1 MLNVLKKTLLV
12 VITLLLIDQ
21 LVGRTLMWI
30 NEGTM
35 KGDYGR
41 NTYIATQAAHDI
53 LIFGSSRAIHH
64 YDPSLIS
71 EALGM
76 SCYNCGE
83 DGMGIILMYARLQM
97 ILQRHTP
104 KVVIYDIEPSYDL
117 LEDDNTRYLG
127 FLRPFYDNDTIKRIC
142 VDVSPSERFKNLSM
156 LYRFN
161 SRWVDIIAQRISR
174 DPSQARDYTWAPLH
188 GRLNAEPPKNDNTTS
203 KHYDSLKLKYLRQ
216 LVSCCSIKDIKLFF
230 VVSPRHGN
238 TQDTIIAPL
247 KKLAD
252 AYSLPLFNHFTDTAY
267 TNHAEFFSDRDHL
280 NEIGSRQLTTT
291 IINEIN
297 LIGINAHKGMTKD
310 GQNLQLNNRSS
321 SHQCAD
327 GHL

>member
-1 MLNVLKKTLLV
+1 MLNILKKTLLV
-12 VITLLLIDQ
+12 VVMLLLIDQ

-64 YDPSLIS
+64 YDPTLIS

-188 GRLNAEPPKNDNTTS
+188 GRLNAEPSHSAESPILS
-203 KHYDSLKLKYLRQ
+203 YD
-216 LVSCCSIKDIKLFF
+216 
-230 VVSPRHGN
+230 
-238 TQDTIIAPL
+238 PL
-247 KKLAD
+247 KKMHLVRLIECCATNGINLYFVASPNYGNTDDKVYSPLKELAATND
-252 AYSLPLFNHFTDTAY
+252 IPVLNHSIDTTFTRHPELFN
-267 TNHAEFFSDRDHL
+267 DRDHL
-280 NEIGSRQLTTT
+280 NQRGATLLTKMV
-291 IINEIN
+291 IQEIN
-297 LIGINAHKGMTKD
+297 NQD
-310 GQNLQLNNRSS
+310 
-321 SHQCAD
+321 
-327 GHL
+327 

>member
-21 LVGRTLMWI
+21 LVGRSLMWI

-41 NTYIATQAAHDI
+41 NTYIATQACQDI

-64 YDPSLIS
+64 YDPTLIGES
-71 EALGM
+71 LGM
-76 SCYNCGE
+76 TCYNCGE
-83 DGMGIILMYARLQM
+83 DGMGIILMYARLQL

-161 SRWVDIIAQRISR
+161 SRWVDIIAQRISH

-188 GRLNAEPPKNDNTTS
+188 GSLNAATS
-203 KHYDSLKLKYLRQ
+203 HIAESSEKSYDPLKMKYLQR
-216 LVSCCSIKDIKLFF
+216 LIECCVNNDIALYF
-230 VVSPRHGN
+230 VASPNYGN
-238 TQDTIIAPL
+238 TDDKVYSPL
-247 KKLAD
+247 KELAAAND
-252 AYSLPLFNHFTDTAY
+252 IPVLNHSIDTTFTRHPELFN
-267 TNHAEFFSDRDHL
+267 DRDHL
-280 NEIGSRQLTTT
+280 NQRGATLLTKM
-291 IINEIN
+291 
-297 LIGINAHKGMTKD
+297 LIQET
-310 GQNLQLNNRSS
+310 NN
-321 SHQCAD
+321 QD
-327 GHL
+327 

>member
-12 VITLLLIDQ
+12 VVMLLLIDQ

-41 NTYIATQAAHDI
+41 NTYIATQACQDI

-64 YDPSLIS
+64 YDPTLIG
-71 EALGM
+71 ETLGM
-76 SCYNCGE
+76 TCYNCGE
-83 DGMGIILMYARLQM
+83 DGMGIILMYARLQL

-104 KVVIYDIEPSYDL
+104 KILIYDIEPSYDL

-161 SRWVDIIAQRISR
+161 SRWVDIIAQRFFH
-174 DPSQARDYTWAPLH
+174 DPANAENYTWAPLH
-188 GRLNAEPPKNDNTTS
+188 GRLNAEPLHNTES
-203 KHYDSLKLKYLRQ
+203 SGKSYD
-216 LVSCCSIKDIKLFF
+216 
-230 VVSPRHGN
+230 
-238 TQDTIIAPL
+238 PL
-247 KKLAD
+247 KKKYLQRLIECCVNNDIALYFVTSPNFGNTDDKVYSPLKELAETNSIPVLNHSID
-252 AYSLPLFNHFTDTAY
+252 TTFTRHPELFN
-267 TNHAEFFSDRDHL
+267 DRDHL
-280 NEIGSRQLTTT
+280 NQRGATLLTKMA
-291 IINEIN
+291 IQEIN
-297 LIGINAHKGMTKD
+297 NQD
-310 GQNLQLNNRSS
+310 
-321 SHQCAD
+321 
-327 GHL
+327 

>member
-1 MLNVLKKTLLV
+1 MRAIVTKIVIILLLV
-12 VITLLLIDQ
+12 IFVDQVGGFALERINRDTL
-21 LVGRTLMWI
+21 
-30 NEGTM
+30 

-41 NTYIATQAAHDI
+41 NNYIATQAAHDI

-64 YDPSLIS
+64 YDPTLIS

-83 DGMGIILMYARLQM
+83 DGMGIILMYARLQL

-161 SRWVDIIAQRISR
+161 SRWVDIIAQRVSR
-174 DPSQARDYTWAPLH
+174 DSSLARDYTWAPLH
-188 GRLNAEPPKNDNTTS
+188 GRLNAEPPHNAESSEKS
-203 KHYDSLKLKYLRQ
+203 YDSLKKKYLQR
-216 LVSCCSIKDIKLFF
+216 LIECCTSKGINLYF
-230 VVSPRHGN
+230 VASPNCGN
-238 TQDTIIAPL
+238 TDDEVFSPL
-247 KKLAD
+247 KELAAANVIPVLNHSID
-252 AYSLPLFNHFTDTAY
+252 TTFTRHPELFN
-267 TNHAEFFSDRDHL
+267 DRDHL
-280 NEIGSRQLTTT
+280 NQRGATLLTKMV
-291 IINEIN
+291 IQEIN
-297 LIGINAHKGMTKD
+297 NP
-310 GQNLQLNNRSS
+310 N
-321 SHQCAD
+321 
-327 GHL
+327 

>member
-12 VITLLLIDQ
+12 VTMLLLIDQ

-30 NEGTM
+30 NDCTM

-41 NTYIATQAAHDI
+41 NNYIATQAAHDI

-64 YDPSLIS
+64 YDPTLIS

-188 GRLNAEPPKNDNTTS
+188 GRLNAEPSHSAESPILSYDPLKNRYLVRLIECCAS
-203 KHYDSLKLKYLRQ
+203 KG
-216 LVSCCSIKDIKLFF
+216 IKLYF
-230 VVSPRHGN
+230 VASPNYGN
-238 TQDTIIAPL
+238 TDDKVYNPLEELAATNDIPVLNHSIDTTFTRHPE
-247 KKLAD
+247 
-252 AYSLPLFNHFTDTAY
+252 LFN
-267 TNHAEFFSDRDHL
+267 DRDHL
-280 NEIGSRQLTTT
+280 NQRGATLLTKMV
-291 IINEIN
+291 IQEIN
-297 LIGINAHKGMTKD
+297 NQD
-310 GQNLQLNNRSS
+310 
-321 SHQCAD
+321 
-327 GHL
+327 